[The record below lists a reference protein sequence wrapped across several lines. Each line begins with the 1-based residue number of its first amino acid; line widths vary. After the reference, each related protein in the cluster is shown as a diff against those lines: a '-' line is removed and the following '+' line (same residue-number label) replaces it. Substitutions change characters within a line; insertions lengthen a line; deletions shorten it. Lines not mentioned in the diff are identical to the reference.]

1 MFLESLFE
9 FIREAIFLFGHMV
22 SKNSFPNALS
32 AKEEDELLK
41 RMSNGD
47 KEARDKLIEHNMRLV
62 VHVVKKFSTSRVEQD
77 DLISIGSI
85 GLIKAVNTYKYGHE
99 TRLATYAA
107 RCVENEVLMYL
118 RSIKKLEKEVSLDE
132 PVGSD
137 NDGNELTNMDILG
150 TDPDAVVYEVSDK
163 IELKKILDA
172 VNDTLNERERIVF
185 NLRFGISGNE
195 PLPQRE
201 VAKMLGISRS
211 YVSRIEKKAIEK
223 LRSKIGDE
231 GSIY

>member
-9 FIREAIFLFGHMV
+9 FIREAIFLLGHMV

-211 YVSRIEKKAIEK
+211 YV
-223 LRSKIGDE
+223 
-231 GSIY
+231 